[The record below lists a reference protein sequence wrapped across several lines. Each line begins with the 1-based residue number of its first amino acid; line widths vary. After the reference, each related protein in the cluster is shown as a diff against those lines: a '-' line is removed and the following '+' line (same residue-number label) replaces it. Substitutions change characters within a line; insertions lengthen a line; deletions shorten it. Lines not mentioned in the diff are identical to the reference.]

1 MGYYWVP
8 NSGRPDEWLIVPPEV
23 SDHIHLQVHAYDFDL
38 AWDETGEFSLEIYNP
53 GTLYTIGM
61 GSGTMS

>member
-8 NSGRPDEWLIVPPEV
+8 NSGRPDEWMMISEEV
-23 SDHIHLQVHAYDFDL
+23 SEHIHLQVPSYDFDL
-38 AWDETGEFSLEIYNP
+38 SLDETGEFILEIYSP

-61 GSGTMS
+61 QFSGMS